1 MHGRGIGIAAAGAAA
16 LGVYAFG
23 WDDAARSSEP
33 DEVVC
38 ARLGLMAPV
47 AAQETRVIRLA
58 RFVNAEEIE
67 EIKAHVAEMRRQHE
81 VGTLERGKDGRPKLN
96 GAWQTSYLH
105 TENAFA
111 RKMPALYERMR
122 TTIQKIDAQEW
133 RVTSAFP
140 SSEVHFR
147 TIECH
152 EYHAGGRLTDARH
165 FDAGSLVTMDIMLT
179 APGVE
184 FDDGAFVTTEVD
196 GTVTTHTFEK
206 GDCLL
211 FVSHK
216 LHNVRP
222 VTRGKRVALVA
233 EIWHGPERTCAHRCA
248 HLGPCDYTLARSHM
262 AKTAQDLSILG

>member
-1 MHGRGIGIAAAGAAA
+1 MRCSLGALGASAAAV
-16 LGVYAFG
+16 VYTFG

-38 ARLGLMAPV
+38 ARLGLMAPG
-47 AAQETRVIRLA
+47 AAQETRVIRLP
-58 RFVNAEEIE
+58 RYVNEEEIE

-81 VGTLERGKDGRPKLN
+81 VGMLERGEDGRPKLN
-96 GAWQTSYLH
+96 GAWQTAYLH
-105 TENAFA
+105 TENAFE
-111 RKMPALYERMR
+111 RRMGPLYDRMK
-122 TTIQKIDAQEW
+122 TTMREVDAQNW

-140 SSEVHFR
+140 SSEVNFR

-165 FDAGSLVTMDIMLT
+165 FDAGSIITMDIML
-179 APGVE
+179 AEPGVD
-184 FDDGAFVTTEVD
+184 FDDGEFVTKEVD
-196 GTVTTHTFEK
+196 GTYSTHTFEK

-248 HLGPCDYTLARSHM
+248 HLGPCQYTLARSHM
-262 AKTAQDLSILG
+262 AKTAQHLAILG